1 MVFYSHREA
10 GILQVSGQCIDLAGK
25 YTVQCRSHIQSP
37 TSGTSR
43 ISQIEPG
50 SQHCNGLFTPFIS
63 THRSQLILHFRII
76 GRIDLKGQGKVI
88 QTVLNYNRHIKVDHT
103 RLPVLTAYGSAK
115 ALGSFEIEHRV
126 HRITGPFHVTAIVYI
141 EFFQGYHG
149 KCILHHTT
157 RKGIPA

>member
-1 MVFYSHREA
+1 MEKANVTGTGCIETIFERDIVDKRLDIIRSLRSGRHLTTQYDLETVIEETLRITETVVGTFSSRISRIVVFYSHREA

-76 GRIDLKGQGKVI
+76 GRIDLKGQ
-88 QTVLNYNRHIKVDHT
+88 
-103 RLPVLTAYGSAK
+103 
-115 ALGSFEIEHRV
+115 
-126 HRITGPFHVTAIVYI
+126 
-141 EFFQGYHG
+141 
-149 KCILHHTT
+149 
-157 RKGIPA
+157 